1 MIKNILKK
9 LNIDNNTPI
18 VIGCSAG
25 PDSMALLHMTKKE
38 LNNQIIVAHINHNLR
53 KESKDEEKYLKK
65 YCKDNNIT
73 FESTS
78 IIIDKNK
85 NIENEA
91 RKKRYNFYKEILN
104 KYNTKYL
111 LLAHHGDDLIET
123 ILMKIDRGSNLEG
136 YAGIKEITY
145 PNNYNDYYII
155 RPLLSI
161 TKEEI
166 INYNKE
172 NNIKYFIDNSNYDT
186 KYTRNRYRKNILPI
200 LKQENK
206 NIHKSFYKYSKTL
219 LEYDQYIKEETNN
232 KITECYN
239 NSSIDL
245 NIFKKYHNFIQKQI
259 LYKLLSNIYNDKPN
273 IIKEKH
279 IISIINIINNKTPN
293 LITNLPNNY
302 IALKEYNKLYIKNN
316 DYKNNDY
323 KIEFNNITKLDDW
336 IIEKIDKSD
345 KDGNDICRLNS
356 KEIKFP
362 LYIRNKKNSDTIELK
377 GSNKHKKVS
386 DIFIEKKIPVS
397 KRNKYPILIDSNN
410 NILWIPN
417 LKKTKFNAKKDEFY
431 DIILRYNERKENNE

>member
-53 KESKDEEKYLKK
+53 KESIDEEKYLKE

-145 PNNYNDYYII
+145 PNNYNNYYII

-186 KYTRNRYRKNILPI
+186 KYTRNRYRKNILPT

>member
-53 KESKDEEKYLKK
+53 KESIDEEKYLKE

-145 PNNYNDYYII
+145 PNNYNNYYII

-219 LEYDQYIKEETNN
+219 LEYDKYIKEETNN

-239 NSSIDL
+239 KSSIDL
-245 NIFKKYHNFIQKQI
+245 NNFKKYHNFIQKQI

-293 LITNLPNNY
+293 LITNIPNNY

>member
-53 KESKDEEKYLKK
+53 KESIDEEKYLKE

-145 PNNYNDYYII
+145 PNNYNNYYII

-219 LEYDQYIKEETNN
+219 LEYDKYIKEETNN

-293 LITNLPNNY
+293 LITNIPNNY

>member
-53 KESKDEEKYLKK
+53 KESIDEEKYLKE

-145 PNNYNDYYII
+145 PNNYNNYYII

-219 LEYDQYIKEETNN
+219 LEYDKYIKEETNN

-239 NSSIDL
+239 KSSIDL

-293 LITNLPNNY
+293 LITNIPNNY

>member
-1 MIKNILKK
+1 
-9 LNIDNNTPI
+9 
-18 VIGCSAG
+18 
-25 PDSMALLHMTKKE
+25 
-38 LNNQIIVAHINHNLR
+38 
-53 KESKDEEKYLKK
+53 
-65 YCKDNNIT
+65 
-73 FESTS
+73 
-78 IIIDKNK
+78 
-85 NIENEA
+85 
-91 RKKRYNFYKEILN
+91 
-104 KYNTKYL
+104 
-111 LLAHHGDDLIET
+111 
-123 ILMKIDRGSNLEG
+123 MKIDRGSNLEG

-145 PNNYNDYYII
+145 PNNYNNYYII

-219 LEYDQYIKEETNN
+219 LEYDKYIKEETNN

-239 NSSIDL
+239 KSSIDL

-293 LITNLPNNY
+293 LITNIPNNY